1 MQTTLAKIV
10 TTITNYQSSKE
21 TIIKKW
27 SVLMAKKTQA
37 MLVVLSAKQTL
48 HS

>member
-1 MQTTLAKIV
+1 
-10 TTITNYQSSKE
+10 
-21 TIIKKW
+21 
-27 SVLMAKKTQA
+27 MAKKTQA